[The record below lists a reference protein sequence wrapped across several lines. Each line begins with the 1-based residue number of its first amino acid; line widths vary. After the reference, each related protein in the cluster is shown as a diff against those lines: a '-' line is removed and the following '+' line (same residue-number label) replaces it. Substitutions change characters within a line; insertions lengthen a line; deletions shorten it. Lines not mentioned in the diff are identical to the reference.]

1 MNGLH
6 HVGHLVHDMGEAI
19 KLYRELGF
27 TVSPPAYPVIPG
39 VEPFGVANAHIYL
52 DGGFIELVA
61 LVDERL
67 PSDARPIPLH
77 VPEERRAG
85 LVEAVRA
92 TAAQVAGRLE
102 LFEGLHILM
111 FDTSDLDAT
120 AARLDGHGGVHAVQ
134 REGELVRYFEF
145 LGLPEGRVGFAET
158 PSVVR
163 VADHANSARR
173 LVSCELR
180 VPDVGGFAERYALYD
195 GPVRVVGGAEEPAF
209 SSYTVEVRSGPER
222 RADVLGASIV
232 FQP

>member
-39 VEPFGVANAHIYL
+39 AAPFGVANAHIYL

-77 VPEERRAG
+77 VPEDRLPWA
-85 LVEAVRA
+85 VEAIRA
-92 TAAQVAGRLE
+92 TAAQVAGCLQR
-102 LFEGLHILM
+102 FEGMHILM
-111 FDTSDLDAT
+111 FDTPDIDAA
-120 AARLDGHGGVHAVQ
+120 AARLDGHGGVHAVH

-145 LGLPEGRVGFAET
+145 AGLPEGRVGFAET
-158 PSVVR
+158 PSVAR
-163 VADHANSARR
+163 VTDHTNGARR
-173 LVSCELR
+173 LVSCELH
-180 VPDVGGFAERYALYD
+180 VPDTGDFFERYALYD
-195 GPVRVVGGAEEPAF
+195 GPVRVVGGAAEPAF
-209 SSYTVEVRSGPER
+209 TSFTVSSGSDQCV
-222 RADVLGASIV
+222 DVLGVSIV
-232 FQP
+232 FQRVP